1 MRGVE
6 GRLEF
11 TSVILTYLKSIDTR
25 GKRFVGPVGLG
36 APPYQI
42 PSNSGDFDT
51 RVMPGRLV
59 PGGFSLSCEQL
70 TCSLAGECR
79 KRRQRID
86 LRTTQV

>member
-51 RVMPGRLV
+51 RVTPWAAGAGRF
-59 PGGFSLSCEQL
+59 FSFHAG
-70 TCSLAGECR
+70 SLCARG
-79 KRRQRID
+79 
-86 LRTTQV
+86 